1 MRRFFFAYSPAAKA
15 LQAHPTEKLMKNN
28 VLSVLFGNS
37 DKAIKSEGPSTA
49 AVSYSVADIS
59 RRNGGFDVAGF
70 NLDGSYR
77 ILSRKTGRI
86 TDLGAKQLDE
96 GNLFAAL
103 GVAYC
108 REHFSV
114 TDPKTK
120 KRVFSADILADKIRH
135 ECDAFGMARPESV
148 RGPGLY
154 LEGARLVVNYGTAV
168 YDQDDKPI
176 DTTPTTSRTYVAGE
190 NIGFDLDTPCAT
202 VADVHLL
209 ESTFESFGFEQSWG
223 PKASLGWCASTAMG
237 AVLPNCPAVIL
248 SAELGSGKTTW
259 AKLQK
264 ALLGTQAVLRDGVP
278 TEPQVLHAIQDSAK
292 ALVCDEFEPL
302 KVSKRSMDKLAEVFN
317 SGFTKSA
324 GQGKFTRVIGGRL
337 RYFNPPAGVAMCGI
351 TLPELDYAL
360 ESRSVRLSLIPK
372 VRAGHP
378 KSPLLDNLN
387 SDLAEGVGARMR
399 RLLVQRQQ
407 VLRDTRTTVHQML
420 QNIGHADRLA
430 DTYSPVLAGYL
441 ALKHATVPNH
451 AVLTALIAEFGLHV
465 VKTEDNESPS
475 DACLN
480 VLLDRKFVLHAEK
493 DGAKVKSHVR
503 IRDAV
508 RLLVALKEDKGA
520 RRVVEQQ
527 LEMLGVRTL
536 MDCDSGTWKLA
547 VASSQHHVGVR
558 QLFQG
563 TAWARGG
570 WKDSLLRLKGAA
582 KGQTRVAGVSIKVV
596 FVELPASAIQP
607 VYDDEDEQTAV
618 AAPVPREVGTVRGEW
633 VR

>member
-1 MRRFFFAYSPAAKA
+1 M
-15 LQAHPTEKLMKNN
+15 QNN
-28 VLSVLFGNS
+28 VLSVLFGNGA
-37 DKAIKSEGPSTA
+37 KAIKPEGTTA
-49 AVSYSVADIS
+49 AVNYSIAEIS
-59 RRNGGFDVAGF
+59 RRNGGFDVTGF
-70 NLDGSYR
+70 NLDGSYQ
-77 ILSRKTGRI
+77 ILSRKTGQI
-86 TDLGAKQLDE
+86 VNLGAKQLDE
-96 GNLFAAL
+96 ATLFAKL

-108 REHFSV
+108 QEHFSV

-135 ECDAFGMARPESV
+135 ECDAFGLAKPETV

-154 LEGARLVVNYGTAV
+154 LEGERLVVNYGAAV
-168 YDQDDKPI
+168 YDQDGNPI
-176 DTTPTTSRTYVAGE
+176 DTTPSNSRIYVAGDS
-190 NIGFDLDTPCAT
+190 IGFDLDTPCAT

-209 ESTFESFGFEQSWG
+209 ESTFESFGFEQNWG

-237 AVLPNCPAVIL
+237 AVLPNCPAIIV

-264 ALLGTQAVLRDGVP
+264 ALLGSQSVLRDGVP
-278 TEPQVLHAIQDSAK
+278 TEPQVLHAIQDSSR

-302 KVSKRSMDKLAEVFN
+302 KVSKSRMDKLAEVFN

-324 GQGKFTRVIGGRL
+324 GLGKFTRVIGGRL

-360 ESRSVRLSLIPK
+360 ESRSVRLSLVPK
-372 VRAGHP
+372 TRAGEA
-378 KSPLLDNLN
+378 KSPLLNNLN
-387 SDLAEGVGARMR
+387 SELAERMGARMR

-407 VLRDTRTTVHQML
+407 VLRATRTTMHQML
-420 QNIGHADRLA
+420 QDIGHTDRLA
-430 DTYSPVLAGYL
+430 DTYSPVLAGYI
-441 ALKHATVPNH
+441 ALKHEAVPSH
-451 AVLTALIAEFGLHV
+451 DVLAALIAEFGLHV
-465 VKTEDNESPS
+465 VKTEDKESPS

-480 VLLDRKFVLHAEK
+480 VMLDRKFVLHVEN

-503 IRDAV
+503 VRDAV
-508 RLLVALKEDKGA
+508 RLLVALKNDKSA

-536 MDCDSGTWKLA
+536 MDDDSGAWKLA
-547 VASSQHHVGVR
+547 VAASQHHIGVR

-570 WKDSLLRLKGAA
+570 WKDALLRLKGSA
-582 KGQTRVAGVSIKVV
+582 KGQARVAGVSIKVV
-596 FVELPASAIQP
+596 FVELPASAIQA
-607 VYDDEDEQTAV
+607 VYDDEDEQSV
-618 AAPVPREVGTVRGEW
+618 GAAPAPREVGTVRGEW